1 MRFNIFSVITNMSQ
15 NIIFYTLLKQ
25 CSNKFNNEYL
35 LLHFKNKKKAIL
47 IKLLSFYCIQ
57 ILIGD
62 TISSAENPL
71 NPILTGVV

>member
-35 LLHFKNKKKAIL
+35 LLHFKNKK
-47 IKLLSFYCIQ
+47 SFYCIQ